1 MSDKVMFDKVK
12 ENYGRIANSEM
23 VNVTSTCCEP
33 ATEVDQEG
41 SCCESGRDT
50 DGVLSLGCY
59 SKLIEKANLNEGDV
73 VLDLGSGPGHDLIQ
87 AAEIVG
93 SKGRA
98 IGVDMTDEMIILGKK
113 NTAHLS
119 NVEILK
125 GNLQDIPLPDNSVD
139 VIISNCVFNLAP
151 DKLKAFTEAYRVLKP
166 GGRIIE
172 SDIALDYE
180 LTEEEKNQSQVYSG
194 CIGGAISIDEYQKY
208 MGLAGFSDI
217 KADTLFKGKYRIMG
231 KDYEYNSVLFQGK
244 K

>member
-12 ENYGRIANSEM
+12 DNYGKIASLEMINVNSG
-23 VNVTSTCCEP
+23 CCE
-33 ATEVDQEG
+33 TSETNIDG
-41 SCCESGRDT
+41 SCCESERNS

-59 SKLIEKANLNEGDV
+59 SKLIEKASLQESEV

-93 SKGRA
+93 SKGKA
-98 IGVDMTDEMIILGKK
+98 IGVDMTDEMIALGKK
-113 NTAHLS
+113 NTSHLS
-119 NVEILK
+119 NVEIIK

-166 GGRIIE
+166 GGRIVE
-172 SDIALDYE
+172 SDVALDYE

-194 CIGGAISIDEYQKY
+194 CIGGAISIDEYVKY
-208 MGLAGFSDI
+208 IAMAGFKGI
-217 KADTLFKGKYRIMG
+217 KTETLFKGRYRIMG
-231 KDYEYNSVLFQGK
+231 KDYEYNSVLFQGIK
-244 K
+244 